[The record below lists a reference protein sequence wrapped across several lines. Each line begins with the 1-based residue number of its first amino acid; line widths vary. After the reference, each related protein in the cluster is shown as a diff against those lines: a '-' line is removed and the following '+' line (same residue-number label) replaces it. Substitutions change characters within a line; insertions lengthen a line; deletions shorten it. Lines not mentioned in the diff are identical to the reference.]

1 MPRDL
6 LAGNGF
12 LKHLQGIFLVL
23 GFQISLTEC
32 NHHPGHSESVWREL
46 GDNGTKAQHIMF
58 SLYLHSAWKGE
69 GGGQANQAATLLSPE
84 VLSSF
89 IVLLKEPLIRR
100 TGPSPEPDVGAALTF
115 CLGRVILS
123 ELFQKPKT
131 ILIKGHLPG
140 LPAFDWGL
148 PLMITFIEME
158 RKERWVGKNGKGNN
172 NNNSRPGKVK
182 ETDVA
187 ASALDQRYRME
198 AVHSIVLA
206 WFDLVWP
213 FGGGRLW
220 GGTCTDLQHC
230 HHMVLVETSSRALLF
245 LSSSSSLCRY
255 ISSVDKYK

>member
-1 MPRDL
+1 MAFWNTCRVFFL
-6 LAGNGF
+6 FWGF
-12 LKHLQGIFLVL
+12 KYPWLNVIITQDILKVCDVSWVTMAQKLSTSCSHCIYTRLQ
-23 GFQISLTEC
+23 
-32 NHHPGHSESVWREL
+32 R
-46 GDNGTKAQHIMF
+46 
-58 SLYLHSAWKGE
+58 
-69 GGGQANQAATLLSPE
+69 GGQANQVATLLSPE

-172 NNNSRPGKVK
+172 NNNNNNSRPGKVK

-198 AVHSIVLA
+198 AVHSIVLP

-230 HHMVLVETSSRALLF
+230 HHMVLVETSSHALLF